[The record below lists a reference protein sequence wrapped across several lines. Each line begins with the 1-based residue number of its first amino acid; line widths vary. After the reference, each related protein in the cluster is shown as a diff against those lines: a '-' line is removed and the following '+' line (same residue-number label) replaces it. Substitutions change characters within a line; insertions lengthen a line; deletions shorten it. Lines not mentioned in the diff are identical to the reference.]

1 MKKNIG
7 RIDRYA
13 RIILGI
19 AAIVAGIAFQ
29 SWWGALGLI
38 PLVTAFVRWCPAY
51 SIFRINTCNPFGKN
65 DTCNAESTAQPKTV

>member
-29 SWWGALGLI
+29 GWWGALGLI
-38 PLVTAFVRWCPAY
+38 PVVTAFVRWCPAY

-65 DTCNAESTAQPKTV
+65 NTCNAESTTQPKTV